1 VGFYTPS
8 KSNKNSHPAQ
18 WVGFYTPSKSNKN
31 SHPAQ
36 WVGFLQ
42 IKQLK
47 QRALSAVG
55 GLLHAKRIKQ
65 GFPRSAVG
73 GFRFIYI
80 SSPPTA
86 LGGFH
91 CLVQHLEIFAV
102 Q

>member
-1 VGFYTPS
+1 
-8 KSNKNSHPAQ
+8 
-18 WVGFYTPSKSNKN
+18 
-31 SHPAQ
+31 
-36 WVGFLQ
+36 VGFLQ

-55 GLLHAKRIKQ
+55 GLLHAKQIKQ
-65 GFPRSAVG
+65 EFSRSAVG
-73 GFRFIYI
+73 GLLHAKQIKQEFSRSAVGGLRFIYI